1 MDKFVDGGSV
11 DKDGFKV
18 VGWYVSAEPVKIKIY
33 TENGKLLESEVKERR
48 RGDVKRQYPECTD
61 QEVHGFVA
69 ECHTEI
75 PKRIRIHMENS
86 RCESDYELLLKPS
99 KIKKVFR
106 N

>member
-48 RGDVKRQYPECTD
+48 VVT
-61 QEVHGFVA
+61 
-69 ECHTEI
+69 
-75 PKRIRIHMENS
+75 
-86 RCESDYELLLKPS
+86 
-99 KIKKVFR
+99 
-106 N
+106 